1 MRRVACMSDAERRA
15 MGEVAREFVLSR
27 FGMDAIL
34 DQWEEVYTKLLDQ
47 KGILETVELSR

>member
-1 MRRVACMSDAERRA
+1 
-15 MGEVAREFVLSR
+15 
-27 FGMDAIL
+27 MDAIL

>member
-1 MRRVACMSDAERRA
+1 MSDAERRA
-15 MGEVAREFVLSR
+15 MGEVARDFVLAR